1 MPGGG
6 SPGRFLRLR
15 RLGWLLLI
23 WTISVATLGVA
34 AALFRVLMGFAGLT
48 RPG

>member
-1 MPGGG
+1 MPGA
-6 SPGRFLRLR
+6 SRRFLRLR

-23 WTISVATLGVA
+23 WIISVATLGAVA
-34 AALFRVLMGFAGLT
+34 ALIRLLMHFAGLT